1 LKAGLL
7 LRRDQINHGLRLL
20 RTALGELLETGS
32 ILRYSAFL
40 GVLAEGLAAAGQV
53 AEGRAAVDEALARA
67 EAKDERWC
75 IAELLRVKA
84 ELILLENVPG
94 GAVVAEKHLRRAL
107 DWAKQ
112 QGALSWELRAVTTLA
127 RMWRDRGRSKE
138 AHEVLAGVYNRFTE
152 GFETADLK
160 TARKLLAALQ

>member
-1 LKAGLL
+1 MERGIA
-7 LRRDQINHGLRLL
+7 
-20 RTALGELLETGS
+20 
-32 ILRYSAFL
+32 
-40 GVLAEGLAAAGQV
+40 
-53 AEGRAAVDEALARA
+53 DEALARA

-84 ELILLENVPG
+84 ELVLLENVPG
-94 GAVVAEKHLRRAL
+94 GAVAAEKHLRQAL
-107 DWAKQ
+107 ALAKQ
-112 QGALSWELRAVTTLA
+112 QGALSWELRAATTLA

-160 TARKLLAALQ
+160 TARKLLAALR